1 MDELPLKKALP
12 VKEVIICGGLKIG
25 VTHGHMGPS
34 RDAFKNAIFSFKD
47 DKMDVVIFGHS
58 HEPFNENVGETLY
71 FNPGSPNVVYKADS
85 FSYGFVCI
93 DGGKV
98 KAPKSLRFECLR
110 QGFFNYCKMQRLWAP
125 WRDTYITK
133 IIDKHKSCI
142 FCRILAGRK
151 DKRHL
156 VFIREPR
163 AFAVLN
169 LYPYS
174 NGHCLVVPNRHVG
187 DISKLSRAE
196 YMQLM
201 ELVKDNQGPFARGP

>member
-1 MDELPLKKALP
+1 
-12 VKEVIICGGLKIG
+12 
-25 VTHGHMGPS
+25 
-34 RDAFKNAIFSFKD
+34 
-47 DKMDVVIFGHS
+47 
-58 HEPFNENVGETLY
+58 
-71 FNPGSPNVVYKADS
+71 
-85 FSYGFVCI
+85 
-93 DGGKV
+93 
-98 KAPKSLRFECLR
+98 
-110 QGFFNYCKMQRLWAP
+110 MQRLWAP

-151 DKRHL
+151 DKRQL
-156 VFIREPR
+156 VFIREAH

-187 DISKLSRAE
+187 DISKLPRAE

-201 ELVKDNQGPFARGP
+201 ELVKETKDLLQEVLGPHGFNIGLNLGRIAGAGIPGHVHFHIVPRWKGDHNFMPVTAATKVISQSLSSIYKKLHDAYTKRHRRTRK